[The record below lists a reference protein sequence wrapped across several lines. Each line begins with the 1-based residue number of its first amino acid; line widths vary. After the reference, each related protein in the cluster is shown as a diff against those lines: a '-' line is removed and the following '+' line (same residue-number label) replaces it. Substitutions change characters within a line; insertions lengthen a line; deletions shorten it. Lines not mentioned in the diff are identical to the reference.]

1 MVKSA
6 AWAAPQPGSCASSGH
21 AWRLWAAQHSQEE
34 AEPLGAQPLPR
45 ALEPAASEAADFPA
59 FGDPGNTPS
68 KMRQPKSKQL
78 ASILHIADFE
88 EDQFRKG

>member
-45 ALEPAASEAADFPA
+45 MLERAASHDADPAA
-59 FGDPGNTPS
+59 
-68 KMRQPKSKQL
+68 L
-78 ASILHIADFE
+78 
-88 EDQFRKG
+88 